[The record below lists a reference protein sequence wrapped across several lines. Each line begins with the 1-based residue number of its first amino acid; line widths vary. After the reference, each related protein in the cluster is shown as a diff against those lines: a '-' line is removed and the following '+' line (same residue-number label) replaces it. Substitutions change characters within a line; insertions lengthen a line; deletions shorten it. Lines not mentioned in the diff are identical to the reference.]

1 MITGDNVHTAK
12 TIAVECGILVSDAD
26 ATVPNLID
34 GRAFRALSDLQREQ
48 IVERISV

>member
-48 IVERISV
+48 IAERISV

>member
-1 MITGDNVHTAK
+1 MITGDNVQTAK

-26 ATVPNLID
+26 ATVPNLIY